1 MAHFAYSGRDARGG
15 LVEGVLEGADS
26 GAVAAALAGSGITPV
41 RIQAAPSSA
50 ASSSSTPDA
59 GGILARLRRR
69 PVKPADLLLF
79 SRQMYSLLKAG
90 VPILRALG
98 GLQESSTN
106 PTFRAT
112 LQSVRENLESG
123 RDLSAALQRQGQ
135 VFTPYYVAMIY
146 VGETTGRLEEIFLR
160 LFHHLEFQEEMRGQ
174 VSSALRYPLF
184 VIAAMLVAL
193 GVINLFVIPQ
203 FAEVYRGFG
212 AELPLITR
220 VLVAVSDFCVGWWW
234 ALLGAA
240 LAAGFGFRAWVAT
253 REGRLHWDRIKM
265 RIPIAGPIVLK
276 ATLARFARSF
286 ALALRSGVS
295 AVHALTLV
303 AQVVDNS
310 HVSRKV
316 ERMREGVE
324 RGESVLRTAVAS
336 GAFTPVAL
344 QMMLVG
350 EESGSLDDMMDE
362 VADLYTREVQ
372 YDLKTLGAQI
382 EPILIVLL
390 GILVLIV
397 ALGVFLPIWDLGQVA
412 MQGKAPQ

>member
-1 MAHFAYSGRDARGG
+1 MAHFSYSGRDAQGA
-15 LVEGVLEGADS
+15 LVEGVLEGVDTT
-26 GAVAAALAGSGITPV
+26 AVAAALVGSGIVPV
-41 RIQAAPSSA
+41 RIAPAAAPSTGGASA
-50 ASSSSTPDA
+50 TL
-59 GGILARLRRR
+59 LAWRKRR
-69 PVKPADLLLF
+69 VKPADLLLF

-106 PTFRAT
+106 PTFKAT
-112 LQSVRENLESG
+112 LQNVRENLESG
-123 RDLSAALQRQGQ
+123 RDLSASMQRQGGA
-135 VFTPYYVAMIY
+135 FSPFYVAMVY

-174 VSSALRYPLF
+174 VRSALRYPTF
-184 VIAAMLVAL
+184 VIVAMLVAL

-203 FAEVYRGFG
+203 FAQVYRGFG
-212 AELPLITR
+212 AQLPLITR
-220 VLVAVSDFCVGWWW
+220 VLVAVSDFCLDYWWM
-234 ALLGAA
+234 LLAAAAGAA
-240 LAAGFGFRAWVAT
+240 LGFRTWAASD
-253 REGRLHWDRIKM
+253 EGRLRWDRIKM

-295 AVHALTLV
+295 AVHGLTLV
-303 AQVVDNS
+303 AQVVDN
-310 HVSRKV
+310 HYVSRKV
-316 ERMREGVE
+316 EGMREGVE
-324 RGESVLRTAVAS
+324 RGESVLRTAIATGV
-336 GAFTPVAL
+336 FTPVAL

-362 VADLYTREVQ
+362 VADMYTREVQ
-372 YDLKTLGAQI
+372 YDLKTLGARI
-382 EPILIVLL
+382 EPILIVML

-412 MQGKAPQ
+412 LQGQGGK